1 MLFEGEL
8 PGKVSGQYAQDL
20 DALANILDIWLFR
33 DIRFIALPRAL
44 SDAKKRRLSKKVV
57 RKIASIERISDFIN
71 VSNSKTG
78 AMSRTASRM
87 SPTGPMRHNLTSK
100 FHLSL
105 TPSLKVQTASWYYRL
120 SRMV

>member
-57 RKIASIERISDFIN
+57 RKIASIERISD
-71 VSNSKTG
+71 
-78 AMSRTASRM
+78 
-87 SPTGPMRHNLTSK
+87 
-100 FHLSL
+100 SL
-105 TPSLKVQTASWYYRL
+105 TFPTPRL
-120 SRMV
+120 GL